1 MKDVCR
7 TGETNIDEDK
17 IKELVGIPKFVYVNN
32 IIKSIIKKDVD
43 GAIKA
48 TYDVLDEG
56 KDLENFLW
64 EMIKHS
70 KDILMC
76 KVNRKLDLYNEDE
89 QKQLKELAESVSKDE
104 LINIIYKLSELEGK
118 MKMSSQKVI
127 VFETEIIKLC
137 TKMETASLE
146 DRISKLEKAIQNGEI
161 IEKTQIQINSNKVI
175 NSQAKAGVQM
185 PSSNSFSEKKDIT
198 EPKKNETKVIP
209 KAEPLA
215 PGSKVSGWQNVMT
228 NLKSQGKVMLYANLI
243 NTEVVELNDM
253 TVAIRFNN
261 GLTAFRKELLNK
273 SENLNILNKEIAML
287 CGKPMQIKFED
298 ASSGNSKAS
307 SSYNKKEE
315 SPVKQEI
322 LKPEDESSDNTTD
335 DFLEDLDIEI
345 NFVDEE

>member
-1 MKDVCR
+1 
-7 TGETNIDEDK
+7 
-17 IKELVGIPKFVYVNN
+17 
-32 IIKSIIKKDVD
+32 
-43 GAIKA
+43 
-48 TYDVLDEG
+48 
-56 KDLENFLW
+56 
-64 EMIKHS
+64 
-70 KDILMC
+70 
-76 KVNRKLDLYNEDE
+76 
-89 QKQLKELAESVSKDE
+89 
-104 LINIIYKLSELEGK
+104 

-127 VFETEIIKLC
+127 VFETEVIKLC
-137 TKMETASLE
+137 TKIETASIE
-146 DRISKLEKAIQNGEI
+146 DRISKLEKAIQNGEAV
-161 IEKTQIQINSNKVI
+161 EKTQIQISSNKVI
-175 NSQAKAGVQM
+175 NSQTKAGVQV

-198 EPKKNETKVIP
+198 EPKKNENKVVQ
-209 KAEPLA
+209 KAEPLT
-215 PGSKVSGWQNVMT
+215 PGTKVSGWQNVMT

-307 SSYNKKEE
+307 SSYNKKEA
-315 SPVKQEI
+315 SPVKPEI
-322 LKPEDESSDNTTD
+322 LKPEDESSDNTAD